1 MEVASNRR
9 FNDKQDGRHVGTR
22 TPDLYRVN
30 YAVQTLKPFSFLAF
44 SLSASSKIRLEKPS
58 FGDEL
63 VTSFHVPPT
72 GAKPVVGVIDI
83 STAIVGPA
91 LELCDGRRQLRPC

>member
-1 MEVASNRR
+1 MATTLFSGHRVLLRAPGYPIVGISFFGTAFSEPTLIRLASG
-9 FNDKQDGRHVGTR
+9 FEA
-22 TPDLYRVN
+22 PVN

-44 SLSASSKIRLEKPS
+44 SLSASPKIRLETPS

-72 GAKPVVGVIDI
+72 GAKPVVGVM
-83 STAIVGPA
+83 GM
-91 LELCDGRRQLRPC
+91 LQQ